1 MGKLAGKVALV
12 TGGSRGIGAATARA
26 LAEDGA
32 DVAVSYTTS
41 SGKAE
46 AVAGELRA
54 RGVRAAAFRADQ
66 ADPRDVEG
74 LIGAVVEHFGRLDIL
89 VNNAA
94 VFVLGPVDGPDGD
107 VAAFT
112 HQQAV
117 NYSGVVATIRAA
129 AKVMEDGGRIITVG
143 SVVSARAG
151 WPGVADYA
159 TTKGAAA
166 GYTRAVARDL
176 AARGITAN
184 VVQVGCADTDM
195 NPADGVY
202 APGFMPGIALGRY
215 ARPEEIAAPIAFLAG
230 PGASYITG
238 AVLNVDGGYQ
248 A

>member
-1 MGKLAGKVALV
+1 MSELAGKVALV

-26 LAEDGA
+26 LAGNGA
-32 DVAVSYTTS
+32 DVAISFTTS
-41 SGKAE
+41 AGRAE
-46 AVAGELRA
+46 EVVGELQA
-54 RGVRAAAFRADQ
+54 GGVRAAAFKADQ
-66 ADPRDVEG
+66 ADPGQVRG
-74 LIGAVVEHFGRLDIL
+74 LVGAVVERFGRLDIL

-94 VFVLGPVDGPDGD
+94 VFVLGPADGPDGD
-107 VAAFT
+107 AAFAR
-112 HQQAV
+112 QEAV
-117 NYSGVVATIRAA
+117 NYGGVVSTIRAA
-129 AKVMEDGGRIITVG
+129 ARVMEDGGRIITVG
-143 SVVSARAG
+143 SVVSVHAG

-202 APGFMPGIALGRY
+202 APGFLPGIALGRY

-230 PGASYITG
+230 PSASYITG
-238 AVLNVDGGYQ
+238 AVLNVDGGYL

>member
-1 MGKLAGKVALV
+1 MNGLTGKVALV
-12 TGGSRGIGAATARA
+12 TGGSRGIGAATART
-26 LAEDGA
+26 LAGDGA

-41 SGKAE
+41 AGKAE
-46 AVAGELRA
+46 AVVGELQA
-54 RGVRAAAFRADQ
+54 KGVRAAAFRADQ
-66 ADPRDVEG
+66 ADPRQVET
-74 LIGAVVEHFGRLDIL
+74 LIGAVVERFGRLDIL

-94 VFVLGPVDGPDGD
+94 VFVLGPVGGPAGD
-107 VAAFT
+107 AAAYA
-112 HQQAV
+112 HQEAV

-129 AKVMEDGGRIITVG
+129 TRVMEDGGRIITVG
-143 SVVSARAG
+143 SVVSVRAG

-166 GYTRAVARDL
+166 AYTRAVARDL
-176 AARGITAN
+176 APRGITAN

-202 APGFMPGIALGRY
+202 APGFLPGIALGRY

-230 PGASYITG
+230 PSASYITG
-238 AVLNVDGGYQ
+238 AVLNVDGGFL